1 MGLGGLGMWEMIMI
15 FLVVLLLFGAKRLPE
30 IGSSLGKGIREFKG
44 SIKEIEK
51 EVKAVD
57 EPLRDAVPPAS
68 TSPGQPDEGPR
79 RLTTSP
85 GPESAESQ
93 GGGVPSAESQPGGVP
108 SAESQPG
115 GGPPDATSS
124 DWSAAIE
131 ESAEETGADEPEEE
145 AVQEEE
151 LPPDEGAA

>member
-44 SIKEIEK
+44 SIKEIER

-57 EPLRDAVPPAS
+57 EPQRDAVPPAS
-68 TSPGQPDEGPR
+68 TSPDQPDEGPR

-85 GPESAESQ
+85 GPESASSQ
-93 GGGVPSAESQPGGVP
+93 GGGVPSAESQAGGIP
-108 SAESQPG
+108 AEVT
-115 GGPPDATSS
+115 TS
-124 DWSAAIE
+124 
-131 ESAEETGADEPEEE
+131 ESPTE
-145 AVQEEE
+145 
-151 LPPDEGAA
+151 EGAAEEEKKEKEKEKEKEEEEEV

>member
-51 EVKAVD
+51 EVKAVG
-57 EPLRDAVPPAS
+57 EPQRDAEPPRSTPPA
-68 TSPGQPDEGPR
+68 QQDEGPR

-85 GPESAESQ
+85 GPESGAGHS
-93 GGGVPSAESQPGGVP
+93 GGVPTMEAASDEVSPAVSPEEVGSDAVGSGEAESTDLAAGQ
-108 SAESQPG
+108 E
-115 GGPPDATSS
+115 GPTGK
-124 DWSAAIE
+124 
-131 ESAEETGADEPEEE
+131 ET
-145 AVQEEE
+145 V
-151 LPPDEGAA
+151 